1 MRGGW
6 GLPRTGVPGLADDLR
21 AAAHS
26 WAEEGAQAQGLGPKV
41 GGEVLASVALLLGAK
56 GSSGA
61 PDGAQ
66 ARVVELARTAHSGRG
81 DDQVI
86 DDGRD
91 DLLLAS

>member
-1 MRGGW
+1 M
-6 GLPRTGVPGLADDLR
+6 PGLADDLR
-21 AAAHS
+21 ATAHS
-26 WAEEGAQAQGLGPKV
+26 WAKEGAEAQGLGPKV

-56 GSSGA
+56 GSGA

-66 ARVVELARTAHSGRG
+66 AGVVELARPAHSGRG

-86 DDGRD
+86 DHGGD